1 MRRVQG
7 FKGSGGQAK
16 ILSLNSLNPGIL
28 DRLSPL
34 RSMMD
39 DEILQL
45 LREHPSAFLSGE
57 ALSRRL
63 KVSRTAVW
71 KRMKQLRL
79 MGYEIEGSTRS
90 GYRLIRSPDFL
101 TPSEIKPLLKTKWMG
116 KRIYHFQSL
125 DSTNSKAYQLALNGA
140 EEGEV
145 VIAESQEKGRGRLGR
160 QWFSPPS
167 LNLYLSI
174 ILRPRI
180 PPHQAPLITLMAA
193 VATADAIRKFS
204 GLLPLIKWPNDI
216 LLREKKVAGLL
227 NEIHSEMDR
236 IHFVILGIGVN
247 LNTDEEKFSKEI
259 RSIATSLKIEMG
271 QTVSRKAFLQS
282 LLFELERWYSIFLE
296 EGGAVV
302 LKAWKDRADIKGRK
316 VKVTSFGETVVG
328 AAIDVD
334 SDGALILET
343 GDGKQRR
350 VMAGDV
356 EYKEKVKS

>member
-1 MRRVQG
+1 
-7 FKGSGGQAK
+7 
-16 ILSLNSLNPGIL
+16 
-28 DRLSPL
+28 
-34 RSMMD
+34 MMD
-39 DEILQL
+39 DDILEL
-45 LREHPSAFLSGE
+45 LREHGSAFVSGE
-57 ALSRRL
+57 EISRRL
-63 KVSRTAVW
+63 KLSRAAVW
-71 KRMKQLRL
+71 KRMEQLRAV
-79 MGYEIEGSTRS
+79 GYEIEGSTRS
-90 GYRLIRSPDFL
+90 GYRLLQSSDLL

-116 KRIYHFQSL
+116 KRIHHFQTI
-125 DSTNSKAYQLALNGA
+125 DSTNSKAYELALSGA

-145 VIAESQEKGRGRLGR
+145 VVSESQEKGRGRLGR

-167 LNLYLSI
+167 LNLYLSV

-216 LLREKKVAGLL
+216 LLRDRKVAGLL

-236 IHFVILGIGVN
+236 VHFVILGIGVN
-247 LNTDEEKFSKEI
+247 INVDESKFSKEI
-259 RSIATSLKIEMG
+259 RSLATSLKIEMG
-271 QTVSRKAFLQS
+271 QTVSRKDFFQS
-282 LLFELERWYSIFLE
+282 LLLELERWYSIFLE

-302 LKAWKDRADIKGRK
+302 LNAWRDRANIRGRK
-316 VKVTSFGETVVG
+316 VKVTSFGETVAGTAV
-328 AAIDVD
+328 DVD

-350 VMAGDV
+350 VMAGDI